1 MLNIENCHKKVLGI
15 DLVDLVSKVKSLGTF
30 LENCMEDG
38 GVEVKPLYILSRVAS
53 IVVHHDEGIYK

>member
-1 MLNIENCHKKVLGI
+1 MLNNENCHKKVLGI

-38 GVEVKPLYILSRVAS
+38 GVEAKR
-53 IVVHHDEGIYK
+53 